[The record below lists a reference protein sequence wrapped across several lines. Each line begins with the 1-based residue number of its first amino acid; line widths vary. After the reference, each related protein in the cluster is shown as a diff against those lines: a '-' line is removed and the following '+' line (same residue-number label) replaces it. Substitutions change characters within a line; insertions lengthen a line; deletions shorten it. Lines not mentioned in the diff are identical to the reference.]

1 MHFYL
6 CFDERMN
13 LWWTVSLQQREN
25 GKCAKVN
32 GHCHCDCL
40 SPVIREEFRKGQCIL
55 GQEGF
60 TDGEGDEL
68 HLLSSVLGRPFAG
81 KLCFWHGLWE
91 QHRRELL
98 GGSVGCATL
107 QPREAWC
114 MQTAFLCPQVIQC
127 LCQKP
132 RHRGSRNRAEVKERA
147 GVGT

>member
-13 LWWTVSLQQREN
+13 LWWIISLQQRAN

-32 GHCHCDCL
+32 GHCRCDCYQRR
-40 SPVIREEFRKGQCIL
+40 V
-55 GQEGF
+55 QEGSVCSWPGRL

-81 KLCFWHGLWE
+81 KPCSWHSLWE
-91 QHRRELL
+91 QQCRQLL

-107 QPREAWC
+107 Q
-114 MQTAFLCPQVIQC
+114 QTAFFCPQVIQC
-127 LCQKP
+127 LYQKP
-132 RHRGSRNRAEVKERA
+132 RHRDRAELKERV